1 MARSHILGL
10 PRIGKKR
17 ELKFAL
23 EQYWKGEEKQSSL
36 LDVASRIRVDNWE
49 TSHQSG
55 LDYITVGDFA
65 FYDQVLNASIL
76 LGVVP
81 RRFKE
86 RTSSN
91 TLDDYFRMARGSAP
105 TGSQVNPC
113 EMTKWFNTN
122 YHYIVPEL
130 VRDQEFELNL
140 ELLKEE
146 INLAKKVEAPLKL
159 QLIGPVTY
167 LWLSKEKEPGFNR
180 LSLLPE
186 LIDAY
191 KKLLLLLHAE
201 GVEWVQI
208 EEPVLVLDLAKD
220 WIEAIATAYT
230 KLDGKQR
237 PKLLLTSYFGH
248 IDDKHGLINAL
259 PVDGIHLDLVA
270 GGWQQLEQ
278 LLTYWPK
285 DRVIS
290 LGVVNGRNI
299 WRNDLRKTI
308 SRLQP
313 LADSLQDQL
322 WVSTSCSLLHCP
334 VDVNSEQRL
343 ESTIKK
349 GLAFAEQKIKEVA
362 LITQGLNSGLE
373 AIAEAIEESNQ
384 VVELRQSSDLVHDK
398 NVQKRVAKISSKDRL
413 RTAKF
418 SHRKEEQK
426 KHFNFPL
433 LPTTTIGSFPQTAS
447 IRQARKSFK
456 AGEIPEEKYTQLI
469 KDEIRFVV
477 KEQEQLGFDVL
488 VHGEA
493 ERNDMVEYFGE
504 QLNGFAFTDFGWVQ
518 SYGSRCVKP
527 PIIYGD
533 ISRKQ
538 SITVDWSVYAQS
550 LTSKKVKGMLTGPT
564 TILAWSFERED
575 ISNESI
581 ATQIGL
587 ALRDE
592 VLDLESQG
600 VEIIQIDEPAFREL
614 LPLRKSGQ
622 QDYLNWSV
630 NAFRLCSA
638 PVKNTTQ
645 IHTHMCYS
653 EFNEI
658 MESIALLDADV
669 ITIES
674 SRSDMELLQSFED
687 FKYPND
693 IGPGVYDIHSPRIP
707 DKQEIVS
714 LLEAAAN
721 KIPVEQLWVNP
732 DCGLKTRTW
741 DEVKPALENLLGAA
755 KEFRDRLDLN

>member
-23 EQYWKGEEKQSSL
+23 EKYWKGEEKQSSL
-36 LDVASRIRVDNWE
+36 LEVASKIRLDNWE
-49 TSHQSG
+49 SSHQSG

-65 FYDQVLNASIL
+65 FYDQVLNTSTL

-86 RTSSN
+86 STGNN
-91 TLDDYFRMARGSAP
+91 TRDDYFRMARGSAP
-105 TGSQVNPC
+105 TGSQVSPC

-130 VRDQEFELNL
+130 VRRQEFELNL
-140 ELLKEE
+140 ELLNEE
-146 INLAKKVEAPLKL
+146 IRAAKKVGVPLKL

-167 LWLSKEKEPGFNR
+167 LWLSKEKELGFDR
-180 LSLLPE
+180 VSLLPE
-186 LIDAY
+186 LIETY
-191 KKLLLLLHAE
+191 KKLLLQLHAE

-208 EEPVLVLDLAKD
+208 EEPVLALDLGKD
-220 WIEAIATAYT
+220 WIEAITNAYAQ
-230 KLDGKQR
+230 LDGEQR

-248 IDDKHGLINAL
+248 IDDKHALLNTL

-343 ESTIKK
+343 DSSIKK

-373 AIAEAIEESNQ
+373 AIAEAIEESDQ
-384 VVELRQSSDLVHDK
+384 VVELRQNSDLVHDRS
-398 NVQKRVAKISSKDRL
+398 VQKRVANISSKDRQ
-413 RTAKF
+413 RAEKF

-456 AGEIPEEKYTQLI
+456 AGEIPEETYTQLI

-477 KEQEQLGFDVL
+477 KEQEQLDFDVL

-538 SITVDWSVYAQS
+538 PITVDWSVYAQS

-575 ISNESI
+575 ISNEKI

-592 VLDLESQG
+592 VLDLERQG

-714 LLEAAAN
+714 LLQAAAN

-755 KEFRDRLDLN
+755 KEFRAKL